1 MKNLSRKT
9 DIRWILTTIPRN
21 KKMSKKVIYEF
32 LSDSDIQEWLE
43 CSKEFLTAVDEVI
56 EVTPLNSRASTKEKI
71 LRFFFMDAR
80 TTVYDIYVLAESLLT
95 NDRHHFSRA
104 IESSRRLLFENTIDY
119 FYISESDDL
128 VAERRA
134 EFMLYTNSIGNDR
147 EKRKEAF
154 EQKYGKLR
162 GDYWSGK
169 SREEKVAQ
177 GMQKYP
183 PLENDKSFAGIVKP
197 TFDWLNE
204 QVHGNTMVAL
214 YWSFDKHGSYKDEY
228 RRQIT
233 TGLLSLILFYL
244 LSHAYCNFT
253 GRGSEVERFGF
264 YKSYI
269 IEKFAQQN

>member
-1 MKNLSRKT
+1 MSTR
-9 DIRWILTTIPRN
+9 IL
-21 KKMSKKVIYEF
+21 YEF
-32 LSDSDIQEWLE
+32 LSDSDMQEWLE

-56 EVTPLNSRASTKEKI
+56 EVTPLNSRASNKEKI

-80 TTVYDIYVLAESLLT
+80 TTVYDIYVLVESLLT

-104 IESSRRLLFENTIDY
+104 IGSSRRLLLENTIDY

-134 EFMLYTNSIGNDR
+134 EFMLYTNSMGEDR
-147 EKRKEAF
+147 EKKKEAF

-169 SREEKVAQ
+169 SRDEKVKQ
-177 GMQKYP
+177 GILKYP
-183 PLENDKSFAGIVKP
+183 PIGENNSFADMVKP
-197 TFDWLNE
+197 TFGYLNE
-204 QVHGNTMVAL
+204 QVHGNSMVAL
-214 YWSFDKHGSYKDEY
+214 YWSFDKHGTYKDEY
-228 RRQIT
+228 RLQIT

-269 IEKFAQQN
+269 IEDLGQQS